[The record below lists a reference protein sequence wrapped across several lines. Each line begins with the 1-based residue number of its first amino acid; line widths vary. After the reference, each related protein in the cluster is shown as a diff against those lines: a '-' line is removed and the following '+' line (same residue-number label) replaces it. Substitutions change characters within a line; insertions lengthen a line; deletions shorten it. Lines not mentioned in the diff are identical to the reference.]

1 MAYIGAQPSFGNF
14 QACDAISVV
23 NGQAAYT
30 LQVGGVNIA
39 PQSAQH
45 CLVSLNGVLQ
55 APISSYTI
63 SGSTLTFA
71 ANLATGDS
79 IDFITILGDTLD
91 LGQPSDDTVGAA
103 QIKDDLISGTTAL
116 TSEPADTDEF
126 LVSDAGTLKR
136 LDYSLIKASPAIEL
150 ITTTTISSGTATVD
164 FTSLDTST
172 YKNFKVVISSA
183 HPATDDVRMYM
194 RVITGTDTVHD
205 GTDYT
210 YATSGHRQDNSGL
223 DGNST
228 GAAFIDISPQGIGN
242 GSTENASFIVYLH
255 DPAST
260 TFHRL
265 INVISGTI
273 DASGGKSAHAATNGR
288 YGTTTAVTGMRFY
301 FSSGNID
308 AGSFKLYGIK

>member
-1 MAYIGAQPSFGNF
+1 MAIITLNNRAINRSDTASSGQVFTATSATASDFQDAASGA
-14 QACDAISVV
+14 
-23 NGQAAYT
+23 
-30 LQVGGVNIA
+30 
-39 PQSAQH
+39 
-45 CLVSLNGVLQ
+45 
-55 APISSYTI
+55 
-63 SGSTLTFA
+63 STL
-71 ANLATGDS
+71 LS
-79 IDFITILGDTLD
+79 
-91 LGQPSDDTVGAA
+91 
-103 QIKDDLISGTTAL
+103 TTN
-116 TSEPADTDEF
+116 
-126 LVSDAGTLKR
+126 V
-136 LDYSLIKASPAIEL
+136 
-150 ITTTTISSGTATVD
+150 SSGVSSVD

-172 YKNFKVVISSA
+172 YKNFKVIISSA

-210 YATSGHRQDNSGL
+210 YATSGHRQDNAGL

-242 GSTENASFIVYLH
+242 GNTENASFIVYLH

-273 DASGGKSAHAATNGR
+273 DASGGKSAHGNTNAR
-288 YGTTTAVTGMRFY
+288 YGTTTAVTGVRFY

-308 AGSFKLYGIK
+308 AGNFKLFGIS